1 MGEIKTTVTKKFNQ
15 KSYPQI
21 KMATTQA
28 HPIFNNKFEIV
39 KSLGEGN
46 TSKVYLAKHIGTED
60 YAAIKILK
68 EEFLRRDQDSILS
81 VHNEIT
87 ILKNLQHQGIIQMY
101 EYGDAGQV
109 VKPSGRVIENL
120 VYIVME
126 FVQGGLLFDLCQS
139 MGAMGEDA
147 GRFFLHQMLDS
158 VEFMHSRQVVHRDLK
173 LENILVDDNLN
184 LKLADF
190 GFACYKNINALN
202 SYRGTMTYM
211 APEIKEGEQYKGTN
225 VDMFSI
231 GVILFIIVQ
240 GIFPFKEARKEEY
253 FYNLILQGKTDLY
266 FQKVNGTDLSED
278 FKDLILQLFSYNGD
292 SRPQVDAIRNHPWM
306 QSSTFNFEAT
316 REQLLRTLATKQRD
330 AQIASAEPMTRPVK
344 VKRSAPMV

>member
-1 MGEIKTTVTKKFNQ
+1 MG
-15 KSYPQI
+15 
-21 KMATTQA
+21 
-28 HPIFNNKFEIV
+28 
-39 KSLGEGN
+39 
-46 TSKVYLAKHIGTED
+46 
-60 YAAIKILK
+60 
-68 EEFLRRDQDSILS
+68 
-81 VHNEIT
+81 
-87 ILKNLQHQGIIQMY
+87 
-101 EYGDAGQV
+101 
-109 VKPSGRVIENL
+109 
-120 VYIVME
+120 IVME

-173 LENILVDDNLN
+173 L
-184 LKLADF
+184 ADF

-211 APEIKEGEQYKGTN
+211 APEIKEGKQYKGTN

-253 FYNLILQGKTDLY
+253 FYNLILQGQTDTY
-266 FQKVNGTDLSED
+266 FQKVNGSGLSED

-306 QSSTFNFEAT
+306 QSSTFNYEAT
-316 REQLLRTLATKQRD
+316 REQLLRTLAQKQRD
-330 AQIASAEPMTRPVK
+330 A
-344 VKRSAPMV
+344 

>member
-1 MGEIKTTVTKKFNQ
+1 MNASQTTLSGST
-15 KSYPQI
+15 
-21 KMATTQA
+21 AQA
-28 HPIFNNKFEIV
+28 HPIFNGKFEIL

-46 TSKVYLAKHIGTED
+46 TSKVYLGRLIGGND
-60 YAAIKILK
+60 QYAAIKILK
-68 EEFLRRDQDSILS
+68 EEFLNRDQDSIVS

-87 ILKNLQHQGIIQMY
+87 ILKNLQHAGIINMY

-109 VKPSGRVIENL
+109 VKPSGRVIDNL

-126 FVQGGLLFDLCQS
+126 FVQGGLLFDLCQT

-158 VEFMHSRQVVHRDLK
+158 VEYMHSRRVVHRDLK

-190 GFACYKNINALN
+190 GFACYKNIDTLK

-211 APEIKEGEQYKGTN
+211 APEIKEGKQYAGSQ

-240 GIFPFKEARKEEY
+240 GIFPFKEARKEEF
-253 FYNLILQGKTDLY
+253 FYNLIMQGQNDTY
-266 FQKVNGTDLSED
+266 FQKVNGTDLSDD
-278 FKDLILQLFSYNGD
+278 FKDLILRFFAFDGNTRITLDQ
-292 SRPQVDAIRNHPWM
+292 IRAHPWM

-316 REQLLRTLATKQRD
+316 RADLLQ
-330 AQIASAEPMTRPVK
+330 
-344 VKRSAPMV
+344 

>member
-1 MGEIKTTVTKKFNQ
+1 MNSSQTTFSGN
-15 KSYPQI
+15 
-21 KMATTQA
+21 TTAPQA
-28 HPIFNNKFEIV
+28 HPIFNGKFEIL

-46 TSKVYLAKHIGTED
+46 TSKVYLGRLIGGND
-60 YAAIKILK
+60 QYAAIKILK
-68 EEFLRRDQDSILS
+68 EEFLNRDQDSIVS

-87 ILKNLQHQGIIQMY
+87 ILKNLQHAGIINMY

-109 VKPSGRVIENL
+109 VKPSGRVIDNL

-126 FVQGGLLFDLCQS
+126 FVQGGLLFDLCQT

-158 VEFMHSRQVVHRDLK
+158 VEYMHSRRAVHRDLK

-190 GFACYKNINALN
+190 GFACYKNIDTLK

-211 APEIKEGEQYKGTN
+211 APEIKEGKQYAGSQ

-240 GIFPFKEARKEEY
+240 GIFPFKEARKEEF
-253 FYNLILQGKTDLY
+253 FYNLIMQGQNDTY
-266 FQKVNGTDLSED
+266 FQKVNGTDLSDD
-278 FKDLILQLFSYNGD
+278 FKDLILRFFAFDGNTRITLDQ
-292 SRPQVDAIRNHPWM
+292 IRAHPWM

-316 REQLLRTLATKQRD
+316 RADLLQ
-330 AQIASAEPMTRPVK
+330 
-344 VKRSAPMV
+344 

>member
-1 MGEIKTTVTKKFNQ
+1 MQATSSHPVFNGKYEIL
-15 KSYPQI
+15 
-21 KMATTQA
+21 
-28 HPIFNNKFEIV
+28 

-46 TSKVYLAKHIGTED
+46 TSKVYLGKLIGSEE

-87 ILKNLQHQGIIQMY
+87 ILKNLQHHGIIQMS

-109 VKPSGRVIENL
+109 VKPSGRVIDNL

-126 FVQGGLLFDLCQS
+126 FIQGGLLFDLCQS

-158 VEFMHSRQVVHRDLK
+158 VEFMHSRRVVHRDLK

-190 GFACYKNINALN
+190 GFACYKNIDALK

-211 APEIKEGEQYKGTN
+211 APEIKEGKTYKGKN

-253 FYNLILQGKTDLY
+253 FYNLILQGKIDTY
-266 FQKVNGTDLSED
+266 FTKVNGTGLSDD
-278 FKDLILQLFSYNGD
+278 FKDLILRLFSYEGD
-292 SRPQVDAIRNHPWM
+292 SRPSIEEIRAHPWM
-306 QSSTFNFEAT
+306 QSATFDFEAT
-316 REQLLRTLATKQRD
+316 RCQLLETLATKQQ
-330 AQIASAEPMTRPVK
+330 AQ
-344 VKRSAPMV
+344 